1 MDKFK
6 IFNED
11 SYNFI
16 TNFNELYNISGG
28 VDHII
33 TDPPYNISKDNNF
46 STMGRAGIDFGEWDR
61 GEFDLFSWIKPYMEL
76 VNKNGS
82 IIIFCAYQYLSYLCD
97 ELDKIGV
104 DVKDILIW
112 QKTNPMPRNRDR
124 RYVQDM
130 EFAIWGV
137 KKGAKWIF
145 NRPQEVPY
153 LRSLYSYPLCM
164 GKERTVHP
172 TQKNL
177 ALMENI
183 IKVHTNENNIILD
196 PFMGSGTTGVAALKL
211 NRKFIGIERNPE
223 YFDIAKNRLME
234 CNYSYQD

>member
-82 IIIFCAYQYLSYLCD
+82 IIIFCAYQYLSYEGNNTSHSYCP
-97 ELDKIGV
+97 
-104 DVKDILIW
+104 
-112 QKTNPMPRNRDR
+112 TNP
-124 RYVQDM
+124 
-130 EFAIWGV
+130 
-137 KKGAKWIF
+137 
-145 NRPQEVPY
+145 
-153 LRSLYSYPLCM
+153 
-164 GKERTVHP
+164 
-172 TQKNL
+172 
-177 ALMENI
+177 ENYE
-183 IKVHTNENNIILD
+183 IK
-196 PFMGSGTTGVAALKL
+196 
-211 NRKFIGIERNPE
+211 
-223 YFDIAKNRLME
+223 
-234 CNYSYQD
+234 